1 MKTFGLISALF
12 VTGALVAGGAWDD
25 AELVKA
31 RDRQDRAALEKIAG
45 DLRAAAEKDPQDAPA
60 QYRLAVAESYSAEV
74 AIEIRDKAASKNA
87 AQAGIDAAER
97 AVNLKPDSPEY
108 QRILGTLCGQI
119 ISGNGLAGL
128 KYGKCALTAVNKAIE
143 LDPKSSMAWLS
154 HGVGNY
160 YLPPALGGG
169 MDIAIKDFRKS
180 IELNPKNADAW
191 LWLGIALR
199 KENQADEARKAIAR
213 SVELN
218 PNRAWAKQ
226 QLDKTPAP

>member
-1 MKTFGLISALF
+1 MKTLGPISALLASY
-12 VTGALVAGGAWDD
+12 ALLAGTAWDD
-25 AELVKA
+25 SELLKA
-31 RDRQDRAALEKIAG
+31 RDRQDRAAIEKIAG
-45 DLRAAAEKDPQDAPA
+45 ELRAATEKDPNDAPA

-74 AIEIRDKAASKNA
+74 AIETRDKAAAKNA
-87 AQAGIDAAER
+87 AQTGIDAAER

-119 ISGNGLAGL
+119 ISGNGLAAL

-143 LDPKSSMAWLS
+143 LDPKSSMAYLS

-160 YLPPALGGG
+160 YLPPAFGGG
-169 MDIAIKDFRKS
+169 IDLAIKDFEKA

-199 KENQADEARKAIAR
+199 RVNQSEEARQAIGK
-213 SVELN
+213 SVEL
-218 PNRAWAKQ
+218 
-226 QLDKTPAP
+226 

>member
-1 MKTFGLISALF
+1 MRTLVLVSVLF
-12 VTGALVAGGAWDD
+12 ATTAWDD
-25 AELVKA
+25 SELIKA

-45 DLRAAAEKDPQDAPA
+45 DLRAAAEKDPKDAAA
-60 QYRLAVAESYSAEV
+60 QYRLALAESYSAEV
-74 AIEIRDKAASKNA
+74 AIEMRDKAAAKNA
-87 AQAGIDAAER
+87 AEAGIDAAEH

-108 QRILGTLCGQI
+108 QRILGTLCAQI
-119 ISGNGLAGL
+119 ISGNGLAAL
-128 KYGKCALTAVNKAIE
+128 KYGKCALNAVNKAIE
-143 LDPKSSMAWLS
+143 LDPKSSMAYLS

-169 MDIAIKDFRKS
+169 MDVAVKDFRKA
-180 IELNPKNADAW
+180 IELNAKNADAW

-199 KENQADEARKAIAR
+199 HENQVDEARKAIAK

-218 PNRAWAKQ
+218 PNRVWAKQ

>member
-1 MKTFGLISALF
+1 MKTLVLTSVLF
-12 VTGALVAGGAWDD
+12 AAVNWDD
-25 AELVKA
+25 SELIKA
-31 RDRQDRAALEKIAG
+31 RDRQDRAAIEKIAG
-45 DLRAAAEKDPQDAPA
+45 ELRAAAEKDPNDAAA
-60 QYRLAVAESYSAEV
+60 QYRLALAESYSAEV
-74 AIEIRDKAASKNA
+74 AIETRDKAAAKNA
-87 AQAGIDAAER
+87 AQTGIDAAER

-119 ISGNGLAGL
+119 ISGNGLTAL
-128 KYGKCALTAVNKAIE
+128 KYGKCALNAVNKAIE
-143 LDPKSSMAWLS
+143 LDPKSSMAYLS

-169 MDIAIKDFRKS
+169 MDVAVKDFRKA
-180 IELNPKNADAW
+180 IELNAKNADAW

-199 KENQADEARKAIAR
+199 HENQADEARKALAK

-218 PNRAWAKQ
+218 PNRVWAKQ